1 MRKGRLGKN
10 ITIYVLIFAIVLGF
24 FWFFNSDDDQGM
36 KQIKTS
42 TMINHLKSN
51 EVESINVTDTK
62 LTAKLEDGNVVYSF
76 VNNSV
81 DLTYI
86 YDKYI
91 IPQVDAG
98 TLKLESDPP
107 KQDSVWLTLLPTLL
121 MIGIMV
127 AFFVFIMRQQGGG
140 G

>member
-1 MRKGRLGKN
+1 LRKGRLGKN

-24 FWFFNSDDDQGM
+24 FWFFNSDKDQGT

-62 LTAKLEDGNVVYSF
+62 LTAKLEDGSVVYSF

-91 IPQVDAG
+91 IPQVDEG

-121 MIGIMV
+121 MIGM
-127 AFFVFIMRQQGGG
+127 
-140 G
+140 

>member
-81 DLTYI
+81 DLT
-86 YDKYI
+86 
-91 IPQVDAG
+91 
-98 TLKLESDPP
+98 
-107 KQDSVWLTLLPTLL
+107 
-121 MIGIMV
+121 
-127 AFFVFIMRQQGGG
+127 
-140 G
+140 